1 MKTTYITGAVVAIIL
16 IGGIVWYAGQ
26 NSGTQQTSMQ
36 AQASVQQ
43 AANLNQPAVSDK
55 NVVTYTDSG
64 FSPNI
69 LNIKKGD
76 VVTFT
81 NTASDAMRVAS
92 NPHPI
97 HNGYPTTGGCVS
109 STFDSCSDIS
119 PGQTWTFKFDIVGKW
134 GYHNHLNPSE
144 GGTIVVQ

>member
-1 MKTTYITGAVVAIIL
+1 MKLSYILGAVAVIIL
-16 IGGIVWYAGQ
+16 ISGLVWHIGQ
-26 NSGTQQTSMQ
+26 NSGTQQVSTQ
-36 AQASVQQ
+36 AQTSVQQ
-43 AANLNQPAVSDK
+43 AADLNRPRVSDK
-55 NVVTYTDSG
+55 NVVSYTDSG

-69 LNIKKGD
+69 LTIKKGD

-134 GYHNHLNPSE
+134 GFHNHLNPSE